1 MPRWRTS
8 ARQGCPD
15 HIPGARLSWPGAPHP
30 RWWQIE
36 DHRVD
41 WAGES
46 PDRAH
51 LGTVLLLELLT
62 SHGDDWF
69 TFPMPDLARDDGT
82 EGELPPT
89 TGQVVELV
97 SARVHDDMG
106 GEPWTLTP
114 PPPAWS
120 LFHTKG
126 LGVGALVVWPAVAT
140 PVAGPVLDR
149 VVLAVDEDT
158 DLAWAVELVVE
169 GERLLPDAANLRA
182 RTQVEALGASGP
194 SHGYEYA
201 PSIPLPH
208 HWHPYQIE
216 ASSQGRIYV
225 QGLVPDL
232 THGVRLEMGHR
243 HCATVQCRR

>member
-1 MPRWRTS
+1 VDAHPTAPGLVALPHQGAGRRS
-8 ARQGCPD
+8 LGGLAGSGHAR
-15 HIPGARLSWPGAPHP
+15 R
-30 RWWQIE
+30 
-36 DHRVD
+36 
-41 WAGES
+41 
-46 PDRAH
+46 
-51 LGTVLLLELLT
+51 
-62 SHGDDWF
+62 
-69 TFPMPDLARDDGT
+69 
-82 EGELPPT
+82 
-89 TGQVVELV
+89 
-97 SARVHDDMG
+97 
-106 GEPWTLTP
+106 
-114 PPPAWS
+114 
-120 LFHTKG
+120 
-126 LGVGALVVWPAVAT
+126 
-140 PVAGPVLDR
+140 GPVLDR

-232 THGVRLEMGHR
+232 THGVRLEAGHR